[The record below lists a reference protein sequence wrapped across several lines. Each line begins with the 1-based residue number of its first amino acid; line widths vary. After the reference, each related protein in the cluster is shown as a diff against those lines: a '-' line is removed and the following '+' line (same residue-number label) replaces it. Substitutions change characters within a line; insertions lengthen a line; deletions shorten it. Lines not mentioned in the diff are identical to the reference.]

1 MDRHFDFAQSEIADL
16 FKTQRDI
23 QRAIRR
29 KQSELLKTLPARV
42 GFDNVDDLIRALAP
56 FASSEI
62 RKGVSKARPRT
73 AAKRIYRYGTDV
85 RTRVR
90 HDLESGRSISAISS
104 ETGVSRATI
113 TKWKRVMGVT
123 VKRHSRVAQN
133 GAQHA
138 TKNAQMEKR

>member
-1 MDRHFDFAQSEIADL
+1 MDRHFDLAQSEIADL

-29 KQSELLKTLPARV
+29 KQSELLRTLPARV
-42 GFDNVDDLIRALAP
+42 GFEHVDDLIRALAP
-56 FASSEI
+56 FASSEL
-62 RKGVSKARPRT
+62 RKGVSKARSK
-73 AAKRIYRYGTDV
+73 AVAKRIHRYGTDV

-113 TKWKRVMGVT
+113 TKWKRLMGVR
-123 VKRHSRVAQN
+123 VKRQSRVAQN

-138 TKNAQMEKR
+138 TMNAQMERR